1 MEVVEFQGPA
11 EELFS
16 RVSLVVLPA
25 RYCFFFPCELW
36 YVELEN
42 LDEDGSI
49 WFELFCLEV
58 DFFGPEM
65 YIRLQWNTHFYD
77 LESAFF

>member
-25 RYCFFFPCELW
+25 RYCFFFPCEL
-36 YVELEN
+36 
-42 LDEDGSI
+42 
-49 WFELFCLEV
+49 
-58 DFFGPEM
+58 
-65 YIRLQWNTHFYD
+65 
-77 LESAFF
+77 